1 MKLSLKQR
9 ETIAF
14 MLMIAGLMISFM
26 RGGHDMLIMGI
37 GAALTII
44 SIVLYIVLVRCPY
57 CGAWLGKMGSNNR
70 CRKCGE
76 KIDDN
81 TKY

>member
-14 MLMIAGLMISFM
+14 MLMIAGLMVSFM
-26 RGGHDMLIMGI
+26 RGGNDMLMMGI
-37 GAALTII
+37 GAALTIL
-44 SIVLYIVLVRCPY
+44 SIVLYVVMVRCPY
-57 CGAWLGKMGSNNR
+57 CGTWLGKMGRNNC

-81 TKY
+81 MKY

>member
-26 RGGHDMLIMGI
+26 RGGHDMLMMGI

-57 CGAWLGKMGSNNR
+57 CGAWLGIYSIIHIIKFLFYIV
-70 CRKCGE
+70 C
-76 KIDDN
+76 IWF
-81 TKY
+81 